1 MIIYKITNKING
13 KVYIG
18 QTVVDLSAR
27 WRQHVRAKDNAKI
40 HRAIRKYGASVFTVE
55 PIDVACSIEELNQKE
70 KFWIQKFDS
79 IKQGYNMTE
88 GGRSG
93 AVDLKRTDETK
104 RRIAEA
110 ITGGKHWHAK
120 KVRNVDTGEIFDTV
134 SAAASKYNT
143 EKSNII
149 GCCKH
154 RPHYYTCKG
163 CRWEYVT
170 DDNEAV

>member
-18 QTVVDLSAR
+18 QTVGDLHAR
-27 WRQHVRAKDNAKI
+27 WRRHVRSKGNANI
-40 HRAIRKYGASVFTVE
+40 HKAIRKYGESAFTVE
-55 PIDVACSIEELNQKE
+55 QIDTACTIEELNRKE
-70 KFWIQKFDS
+70 KQWIRHCDS

-93 AVDLKRTDETK
+93 AVDMKRTEETK
-104 RRIAEA
+104 RRIADS
-110 ITGGKHWHAK
+110 ITGAKHWHAT

-134 SAAASKYNT
+134 SAAAAKYNT
-143 EKSNII
+143 QKSNIV

-154 RPHYYTCKG
+154 RPHYNTCKG

-170 DDNEAV
+170 DNNEAV